1 MPDDMLFMHR
11 FSITHS
17 LAKRYSRKMTPI
29 MRMLALGL
37 GLASVAEGWHDETV
51 KDHTHRKNYVVS
63 EQSRLQLVEQDLELA
78 ANLNAYAEQLQKKI
92 SVLRRVAENWRRA
105 LDEAK
110 GREEEYL
117 SNPLHSFPLIR
128 TLHEDWGP
136 VERLMQQLVGQ
147 EQIAALELMREHLP
161 GAEDVAEA
169 MWGIF
174 RIVHTH
180 NLEPKDVAEGVLDG
194 IQYRGRLSALDCQA
208 LGKFYFHVADY
219 QTAIKWLTLSQD
231 LMEEQPL
238 EYYDE
243 LGATSSGITLLLSRC
258 LVALDRFDEAKILLG
273 GDKTFGD
280 KAYHIVSH
288 FQKHPPQQ
296 SINMENGNFTEK
308 FNRLCSSMSRRKTDG
323 SAAHSKPARLHCR
336 YNATTT
342 AFLRLAPLRMEEL
355 SLDPYIVLYH
365 SVLSDEEMARLEN
378 MSTPLLH
385 RARVFD
391 SGIRKPKISPARTA
405 DEVQIP
411 NPKLVAEDIQLVE
424 CIQKRITDLTGLML
438 TSMRRI
444 QFLKYG
450 FGGIYVPHHD
460 FFSVHTPTSRL
471 HGDRIATVIFYLNDV
486 EHGGATAFP
495 NLDLVV
501 PTERGAVL
509 FWHNMDGETYDLDYR
524 TLHGACPVIV
534 GTKMVMT
541 RWIYEWDQ
549 MFVKSTYY
557 PPRQKDY
564 RQFN

>member
-1 MPDDMLFMHR
+1 MHR

-37 GLASVAEGWHDETV
+37 GLASVAEGWYDETV

-63 EQSRLQLVEQDLELA
+63 EQSRLQLVEQDFELA
-78 ANLNAYAEQLQKKI
+78 ANLNAYAEELQKKI

-117 SNPLHSFPLIR
+117 SSPLHSFPLIR

-161 GAEDVAEA
+161 GADDVAEA

-238 EYYDE
+238 EYYEE
-243 LGATSSGITLLLSRC
+243 LGATSSGITLLLARC
-258 LVALDRFDEAKILLG
+258 LVALDRIDEAQILLR

-280 KAYHIVSH
+280 RAYHIVSH
-288 FQKHPPQQ
+288 FQEHPPQQ
-296 SINMENGNFTEK
+296 SINIGSRAFTEK

-323 SAAHSKPARLHCR
+323 SAAHSKPSRLHCR

-365 SVLSDEEMARLEN
+365 NVLSDEEMAKLEN

-391 SGIRKPKISPARTA
+391 KETKKPKISPVRSA
-405 DEVQIP
+405 DEVGIP
-411 NPKLVAEDIQLVE
+411 NPKLVTEDIQLVE
-424 CIQKRITDLTGLML
+424 CIQKRMTDLTGLVL
-438 TSMRRI
+438 ASMRRI

-460 FFSVHTPTSRL
+460 FFSVHTETSRL

-534 GTKMVMT
+534 GTKMVMA

-549 MFVKSTYY
+549 MFVKSTYH